1 MSFPDKEKIGTL
13 KENGNPELLA
23 ELDSQG
29 LLIAPGETAA
39 GYADRLL
46 AEEERIGKLREKLA
60 AEKEIDPRNSRKF
73 SGVSPVLS
81 EPCGRR
87 GTMTIISTRLIPEFR
102 SRRETAGLICFSR
115 IMRRCWMPMS
125 LRLKCW
131 TRSDGRCFPARTV
144 WTVFFWTNGFLM
156 RLLPRS

>member
-60 AEKEIDPRNSRKF
+60 AEKEIDPYTGLTIEAGMEIPDAILEEAAETTRKAYGF
-73 SGVSPVLS
+73 AVKWVPVFPKHGARHSL
-81 EPCGRR
+81 GRLFDF
-87 GTMTIISTRLIPEFR
+87 IL
-102 SRRETAGLICFSR
+102 
-115 IMRRCWMPMS
+115 
-125 LRLKCW
+125 
-131 TRSDGRCFPARTV
+131 
-144 WTVFFWTNGFLM
+144 
-156 RLLPRS
+156 

>member
-60 AEKEIDPRNSRKF
+60 AEKEIDPYTGLTIEAGMEIPGRNSRRSRGDHTQSLRF
-73 SGVSPVLS
+73 RREMGPRILS
-81 EPCGRR
+81 ETRARHSLGRLFDF
-87 GTMTIISTRLIPEFR
+87 IL
-102 SRRETAGLICFSR
+102 
-115 IMRRCWMPMS
+115 
-125 LRLKCW
+125 
-131 TRSDGRCFPARTV
+131 
-144 WTVFFWTNGFLM
+144 
-156 RLLPRS
+156 

>member
-60 AEKEIDPRNSRKF
+60 AEKEIDPYTGLTIEAGMEIPDAILEEAAETTRKAYGF
-73 SGVSPVLS
+73 AVKWVPGFFPKHGLGILWGGCSISSYEDQPTLFIIRRS
-81 EPCGRR
+81 FRDRKKFFIYGREELT
-87 GTMTIISTRLIPEFR
+87 GT
-102 SRRETAGLICFSR
+102 
-115 IMRRCWMPMS
+115 
-125 LRLKCW
+125 
-131 TRSDGRCFPARTV
+131 
-144 WTVFFWTNGFLM
+144 
-156 RLLPRS
+156 